1 MSALFDSFG
10 IALGLVAFMVA
21 YLLIGIPIKL
31 AGSQRVGK
39 TYGAVF
45 YLGAPCYSP
54 LSWDRSP
61 KFSPQLI
68 WPAVRSLLFWA
79 IHCAAAYSVYWYL
92 VINYEPSPLQRSY
105 MALLPFYAFSETFAA
120 VLRIFFLPTGRV
132 LCPVHT
138 RPLLAPSLSKFWGR
152 YWNRWVSDW
161 LRHLIFAP
169 LLRKPYRAAFAV
181 FTVSGLWHEIVLEL
195 PYYLAG
201 HSATFGSMTLFFLLQ
216 GLALLLEPK
225 LIRHRPVLRR
235 IYGLIAVIVPSP
247 LLFNDAFLWAFML

>member
-1 MSALFDSFG
+1 MVALFDSLDVAF
-10 IALGLVAFMVA
+10 GLVAFMVA
-21 YLLIGIPIKL
+21 YLLVGIPIKF
-31 AGSQRVGK
+31 AGSHRLGK

-45 YLGAPCYSP
+45 YLGVPCYSP
-54 LSWDRSP
+54 TTWDRSP
-61 KFSPQLI
+61 NFSPELI
-68 WPAVRSLLFWA
+68 WPAVRSLLFWGV
-79 IHCAAAYSVYWYL
+79 HCAVAYSVYWYL
-92 VINYEPSPLQRSY
+92 VINFEPSPLQRSY

-120 VLRIFFLPTGRV
+120 VLRMFFLPAGRV
-132 LCPVHT
+132 LCPVHA

-169 LLRKPYRAAFAV
+169 LLRTPYRAAFAV
-181 FTVSGLWHEIVLEL
+181 FVISGLWHEIVLGL

-201 HSATFGSMTLFFLLQ
+201 HSPIFGSMTLFFLLQ
-216 GLALLLEPK
+216 GLALILEPK